1 MEVDGSILTANCAN
15 PARLKNAFVTSTEL
29 NSPFASCDTNFSG
42 TVSVIFSS
50 SSVRY
55 LRAREIVF
63 NGRLSI
69 AGRGGSRRE
78 SVEVRWFC
86 RSAATCCHVAPE
98 EMVTVAAMLGNSTRK
113 CMSRS
118 WGSGWWDK

>member
-1 MEVDGSILTANCAN
+1 MGVDLTVNCAN
-15 PARLKNAFVTSTEL
+15 PARLKNAFVTATEL
-29 NSPFASCDTNFSG
+29 SSPFASCDTSLSG

-55 LRAREIVF
+55 LRARGMVF
-63 NGRLSI
+63 IGRSFSSR

-78 SVEVRWFC
+78 SVEARCFC

-98 EMVTVAAMLGNSTRK
+98 EMLIVAAMLGDSRK
-113 CMSRS
+113 
-118 WGSGWWDK
+118 